1 MKQKLLVL
9 LLMTAAAIGAQAQSK
24 MVIHQK
30 DGGEVSYGFSEKP
43 VVRYVDDN
51 LNVSTAT
58 VSVDYPLAELLKI
71 TFIDETTDI
80 GILTDTTPTGD
91 VCIYTLNGVLVK
103 TAAGNGGTAAIDT
116 NGLPSGTYVIKNG
129 KTTYKIMKK

>member
-1 MKQKLLVL
+1 MKKAILSALLLVL
-9 LLMTAAAIGAQAQSK
+9 SVVCATAQNK

-30 DGGEVSYGFSEKP
+30 SGGEVSYGFAEKP
-43 VVRYVDDN
+43 VVRYVDGN
-51 LNVSTAT
+51 LNVSTTT

-71 TFIDETTDI
+71 TFSDEATGI
-80 GILTDTTPTGD
+80 GVLADTTPSGD

-103 TAAGNGGTAAIDT
+103 TVAGNGGAAAIDT
-116 NGLPSGTYVIKNG
+116 NGLPAGTYVIKNG